1 VVRDPQNRLSSGLA
15 FVEFP
20 SVDHAKHVLQ
30 CSVGLKLDNL
40 PLKIAFARETAMY
53 QLIQKVRSF
62 WVFLTFNLSCCS
74 WFQES

>member
-1 VVRDPQNRLSSGLA
+1 LFRQYAVVKSAQVVRDPQNRASSGLA

-40 PLKIAFARETAMY
+40 PLKIAYARETTMY
-53 QLIQKVRSF
+53 QLIQQVR
-62 WVFLTFNLSCCS
+62 CYCI
-74 WFQES
+74 